1 MHATITAAFF
11 TPIREKMLRV
21 KNNRDKVIDHF
32 PISSRKLKIGSVTK
46 QPQMVGWLVG
56 LHLFI
61 SFEKIAPVFFFF
73 CQSFSIFWLLGRVE
87 KHSTHLPRVRILT
100 VLGFHKASHYAQL
113 FGYCLIISSK
123 SVTAL

>member
-1 MHATITAAFF
+1 
-11 TPIREKMLRV
+11 MLGV

-61 SFEKIAPVFFFF
+61 SFEKIAPEFL
-73 CQSFSIFWLLGRVE
+73 SFSSFLSVFLNLLVARKGGKVFNP
-87 KHSTHLPRVRILT
+87 SATGANIN
-100 VLGFHKASHYAQL
+100 
-113 FGYCLIISSK
+113 SSWV
-123 SVTAL
+123 S

>member
-1 MHATITAAFF
+1 
-11 TPIREKMLRV
+11 MLGV

-56 LHLFI
+56 LHLFM

-73 CQSFSIFWLLGRVE
+73 LSVFLNLLVGG
-87 KHSTHLPRVRILT
+87 K
-100 VLGFHKASHYAQL
+100 GGKAFNPATTGSNIDNPWFPL
-113 FGYCLIISSK
+113 R
-123 SVTAL
+123 

>member
-1 MHATITAAFF
+1 
-11 TPIREKMLRV
+11 MLGV

-73 CQSFSIFWLLGRVE
+73 LSVFLNLLVARKGGKVFNP
-87 KHSTHLPRVRILT
+87 SATGSNLN
-100 VLGFHKASHYAQL
+100 
-113 FGYCLIISSK
+113 SSWV
-123 SVTAL
+123 S